1 MASVSNGTITKR
13 ILKAAKKAKASFE
26 LKAEFVKHLNSFPL
40 SSTKLVYDEDEGKMD
55 SEVWIMLMAAAV
67 ETDKA
72 KFEASERWFKS
83 MGAKMSGGLP
93 YGRYNG

>member
-1 MASVSNGTITKR
+1 MAVTNGTITKR
-13 ILKAAKKAKASFE
+13 ILKAAKTMEVGPA
-26 LKAEFVKHLNSFPL
+26 LKKEFIKHLNSFPM
-40 SSTKLVYDEDEGKMD
+40 SSTKLVYDEDEGKM
-55 SEVWIMLMAAAV
+55 SGEKWIMLLAAAV

-83 MGAKMSGGLP
+83 MGATRGGGLP

>member
-1 MASVSNGTITKR
+1 MAVTNGTITKR
-13 ILKAAKKAKASFE
+13 ILKAAKKMAPDAE
-26 LKAEFVKHLNSFPL
+26 LKKEFIKHLNSFPM
-40 SSTKLVYDEDEGKMD
+40 SSTKLVYDSDKGKMD
-55 SEVWIMLMAAAV
+55 PDVWNLLLEAAV

-83 MGAKMSGGLP
+83 MGATRGGGLP